1 MKILNLQMAKFGIKP
16 NVLPIIINER
26 DGGRMFNRTQLQN
39 CRAVSVTTCD
49 KKSLIDIR
57 DIKID
62 TSQPTHSRMVS
73 FVEQIRNPY
82 LFKVGDTV
90 VKVDYE
96 GGKEFSEVFTDI
108 LCAG

>member
-1 MKILNLQMAKFGIKP
+1 MKIVNLHVAKSGIKP
-16 NVLPIIINER
+16 DVLPIIFYER
-26 DGGRMFNRTQLQN
+26 NDGGMFDRTQLQN
-39 CRAVSVTTCD
+39 CRTASVTTCD

-62 TSQPTHSRMVS
+62 TSQPTHNRMVS

-96 GGKEFSEVFTDI
+96 GGKEFSKVFTDL
-108 LCAG
+108 LCVG